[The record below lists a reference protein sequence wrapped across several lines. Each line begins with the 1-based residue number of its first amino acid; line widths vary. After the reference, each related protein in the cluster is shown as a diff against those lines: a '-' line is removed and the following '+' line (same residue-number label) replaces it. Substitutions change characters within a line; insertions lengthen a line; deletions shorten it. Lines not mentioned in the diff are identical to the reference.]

1 MEWVYT
7 TAVTTKV
14 SASGGSRG
22 AYYTEK
28 TPESVS
34 THPGYLPDSVT
45 NDIYSCSTQYHE
57 EEIMTLPT
65 TITVQD
71 KLLTI
76 DTNTAPILKDVI
88 LPGIQVQ
95 PLYLNAEEGI
105 WVLRVLFPPGITLP
119 KHFHTG
125 TVHLWTIS
133 GAWHYV
139 EYPDQPQTAG
149 CYLYEPGGSIH
160 TFHTPETNTE
170 LTDTFMVVT
179 GSNVNYD
186 EDGNLVGI
194 MDAGWIA
201 DAVNTA
207 AAEQGVGKAHYI
219 RGNNSGYSDQ

>member
-1 MEWVYT
+1 
-7 TAVTTKV
+7 
-14 SASGGSRG
+14 
-22 AYYTEK
+22 
-28 TPESVS
+28 
-34 THPGYLPDSVT
+34 
-45 NDIYSCSTQYHE
+45 
-57 EEIMTLPT
+57 MTLPT
-65 TITVQD
+65 SITVQD
-71 KLLTI
+71 KLLMI
-76 DTNTAPILKDVI
+76 DTNTAPLIKDVI
-88 LPGIQVQ
+88 LPGIQAQ
-95 PLYLNAEEGI
+95 PLYLDAEQGI

-133 GAWHYV
+133 GQWHYL
-139 EYPDQPQTAG
+139 EYPDQLQTAG

-207 AAEQGVGKAHYI
+207 AAEQGLGKAHYI
-219 RGNNSGYSDQ
+219 RGNNSGYSDS